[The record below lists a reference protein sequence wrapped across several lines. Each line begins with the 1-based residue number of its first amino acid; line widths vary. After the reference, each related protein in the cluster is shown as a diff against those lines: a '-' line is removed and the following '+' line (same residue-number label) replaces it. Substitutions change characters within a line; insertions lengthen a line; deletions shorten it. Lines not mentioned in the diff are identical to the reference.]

1 MSPGHAI
8 SLILSFPVKISI
20 FLSKCSNCFFG
31 DKSLTVRNKSKQ
43 DHIVVEMLIL
53 FTYLY

>member
-1 MSPGHAI
+1 
-8 SLILSFPVKISI
+8 
-20 FLSKCSNCFFG
+20 
-31 DKSLTVRNKSKQ
+31 LTVRNKSKQ